1 MLPTII
7 IIALSVLPSHWSG
20 TLPTTGL
27 TSLRIDN
34 PLGKVT
40 VIAAEDGIISA
51 EAEVTDYDDI
61 KDKPWFKSAKIELR
75 ADGKRGL
82 LKLDINEQFSLTD
95 PPHINFTV
103 KVPKDLVCN
112 INAVLDD
119 VVIKGTEVAY
129 TASLVNGNILVTAPQ
144 PLGSYECVNGS
155 ITIDA
160 TEPLISGMLIA
171 RAVDG
176 DVNIHLPKGSMAT
189 YDADT
194 INGTITLPATATA
207 SIATEKKASIVAQT
221 INGNINI
228 VEVEPLK

>member
-1 MLPTII
+1 MLPTIFMLT
-7 IIALSVLPSHWSG
+7 LSLLPAHWSG

-51 EAEVTDYDDI
+51 EAEVTGYDAI
-61 KDKPWFKSAKIELR
+61 KDTPWFKSAKIELT
-75 ADGKRGL
+75 ADGKMGL
-82 LKLDINEQFSLTD
+82 LKLDIDEQFSLTD

-103 KVPKDLVCN
+103 KVPRDLVCN

-129 TASLVNGNILVTAPQ
+129 TVSLVNGNISVTAPRT
-144 PLGSYECVNGS
+144 LGSYECVNGS

-160 TEPLISGMLIA
+160 TEPLTSGMLIA

-176 DVNIHLPKGSMAT
+176 DVSIHLPKGSIAN
-189 YDADT
+189 YDTDT
-194 INGTITLPATATA
+194 INGTITLPAAATA
-207 SIATEKKASIVAQT
+207 SVATENKTSIVAQT
-221 INGNINI
+221 INGNITI

>member
-1 MLPTII
+1 MIL
-7 IIALSVLPSHWSG
+7 ALSLLPQHWSG
-20 TLPTTGL
+20 TLPTQGL

-40 VIAAEDGIISA
+40 VIAAKDGIISA
-51 EAEVTDYDDI
+51 EAEITQYDLI
-61 KDKPWFKSAKIELR
+61 GDKPWFKSARIEFR
-75 ADGKRGL
+75 ADGKMGL

-103 KVPKDLVCN
+103 RVPKDLVCN

-119 VVIKGTEVAY
+119 VEIKGSLVAN
-129 TASLVNGNILVTAPQ
+129 TVSLVNGNIIVTAPR
-144 PLGSYECVNGS
+144 PLCSYECVNGS

-160 TEPLISGMLIA
+160 TEPLTTGMLIL

-176 DVNIHLPKGSMAT
+176 DVNVHLPRGSIASYET
-189 YDADT
+189 DT
-194 INGTITLPATATA
+194 INGKITLPAAATVTV
-207 SIATEKKASIVAQT
+207 SDEKKASIVAQT